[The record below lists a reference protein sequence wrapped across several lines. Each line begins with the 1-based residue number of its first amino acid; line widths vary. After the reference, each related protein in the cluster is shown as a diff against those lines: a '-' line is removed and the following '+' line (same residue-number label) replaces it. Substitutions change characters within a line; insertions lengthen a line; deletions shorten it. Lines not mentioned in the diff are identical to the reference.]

1 VKQGTIL
8 QCFQTQFFHLN
19 RTDEYSFFLS
29 ESQEIIDTQWPFQAV
44 LQDIYKNWSFKKRE
58 TEDWPQIVCQP
69 VIHKNRKESRA
80 SIEKDKHSS
89 RLQSTLNWVGK
100 HKLHLTTFLYRLVTY
115 STKTTNKTTNKRL
128 AKQHRRDKIYVRGEQ
143 VKQPCLFRERAP

>member
-1 VKQGTIL
+1 
-8 QCFQTQFFHLN
+8 
-19 RTDEYSFFLS
+19 LS